1 MGFPDDLKY
10 LKSHEWIR
18 EEGDSGSVGITGWAA
33 EQIGE
38 VVSVELPELGREYEK
53 GEAVGAVESS
63 KASSEIYSP
72 VTGKVIEVNEMLD
85 EAPEKINESPFDEGW
100 IFKIKFKDKSELGS
114 LLDSADYQQ
123 LVEEAEE
130 EQ

>member
-18 EEGDSGSVGITGWAA
+18 VEGDSGSVGISGWAA

-38 VVSVELPELGREYEK
+38 VVSVELPELGREYDR
-53 GEAVGAVESS
+53 GEAIGAVESS

-72 VTGKVIEVNEMLD
+72 VTGKVIEVNEILD
-85 EAPEKINESPFDEGW
+85 EAPEKINESPYGEGW
-100 IFKIKFKDKSELGS
+100 IFKIKFKDKGELGS
-114 LLDSADYQQ
+114 LLDSAAYQQ
-123 LVEEAEE
+123 VVDEAEE
-130 EQ
+130 DQ